1 VEWRVLCILT
11 MRQRIL
17 YFGLLI
23 TIGIGTASAQLVSL
37 GVKGGIRFT
46 DASSGQ
52 DESRPYVVGPS
63 IEFRLPAN
71 FAVEIDALYQRLGN
85 TTQFNFFNGTIS
97 PGSNGAF
104 PNPVSAIYR
113 LRANSWE
120 FPVLGKYYLRPRTAA
135 WRPFIGTGWALRTSG
150 IHNNGSV
157 TATDSSGAITTS
169 TFHDHYK
176 SGVDV
181 GAVFAAGV
189 SYRVG
194 RVAFVPEARYTR
206 WGGSDSNFNRK
217 NEAGVLLGITF

>member
-1 VEWRVLCILT
+1 MEWRVLCTLT

-17 YFGLLI
+17 FFGLLI
-23 TIGIGTASAQLVSL
+23 TMGVVSASAQLVSL

-46 DASSGQ
+46 DASGGQ

-63 IEFRLPAN
+63 IEFRLPAH
-71 FAVEIDALYQRLGN
+71 FAIEVDALYQRLGN
-85 TTQFNFFNGTIS
+85 TTQFNFGGIPS
-97 PGSNGAF
+97 PGDNGPF
-104 PNPVSAIYR
+104 PVSAIYR

-135 WRPFIGTGWALRTSG
+135 WQPFIGTGWSLRTSG
-150 IHNNGSV
+150 LHTNGSV
-157 TATDSSGAITTS
+157 TTRDSSGATSTS
-169 TFHDHYK
+169 TFHDHYQ

-189 SYRVG
+189 KYRVG
-194 RVAFVPEARYTR
+194 RLAFAPEARYTR
-206 WGGSDSNFNRK
+206 WGGSDNNFNRK

>member
-1 VEWRVLCILT
+1 MEWRVLCTPI

-17 YFGLLI
+17 YFGVLI
-23 TIGIGTASAQLVSL
+23 TIGIAAASAQVVSL

-52 DESRPYVVGPS
+52 DESRPYIVGPS
-63 IEFRLPAN
+63 IEFRLPAH
-71 FAVEIDALYQRLGN
+71 FAIEADALYQRLGN
-85 TTQFNFFNGTIS
+85 TTQFNFFSGIIA
-97 PGSNGAF
+97 PGSNGPF
-104 PNPVSAIYR
+104 PFPVSSIYR
-113 LRANSWE
+113 VRANSWE

-135 WRPFIGTGWALRTSG
+135 WQPFIGTGWALRTSG
-150 IHNNGSV
+150 IHTDGNV
-157 TATDSSGAITTS
+157 RTTDSSGATS
-169 TFHDHYK
+169 TAAFHDHYQ

-189 SYRVG
+189 KYRVG
-194 RVAFVPEARYTR
+194 RLAFAPEARYTR

>member
-1 VEWRVLCILT
+1 MLSIPI
-11 MRQRIL
+11 MRQHFL

-23 TIGIGTASAQLVSL
+23 TICIGAASAQVVSL

-52 DESRPYVVGPS
+52 DESRPYIVGPS
-63 IEFRLPAN
+63 IEFRLPAR
-71 FAVEIDALYQRLGN
+71 FAIEVDALYQRLGN
-85 TTQFNFFNGTIS
+85 TTQFSYLAGVPAGGNSLTQ
-97 PGSNGAF
+97 
-104 PNPVSAIYR
+104 VSAINR

-120 FPVLGKYYLRPRTAA
+120 FPVIGKYYLRPRTAA
-135 WRPFIGTGWALRTSG
+135 WQPFIGTGWALRTSG
-150 IHNNGSV
+150 IHTNSSV
-157 TATDSSGAITTS
+157 TTADATGTTS
-169 TFHDHYK
+169 TSAYHDRHQ

-189 SYRVG
+189 KYRVG
-194 RVAFVPEARYTR
+194 RVAFAPEARYTR